1 MIQKFDTEYIFNSK
15 KILNEPRGRLGINY
29 EIKNSTCFLYRKKV
43 ADLIGR
49 AR

>member
-1 MIQKFDTEYIFNSK
+1 MIQKFDTEYFFNSK
-15 KILNEPRGRLGINY
+15 KILNEPRGRLEIDH
-29 EIKNSTCFLYRKKV
+29 EIKNSTRFLYRKNV